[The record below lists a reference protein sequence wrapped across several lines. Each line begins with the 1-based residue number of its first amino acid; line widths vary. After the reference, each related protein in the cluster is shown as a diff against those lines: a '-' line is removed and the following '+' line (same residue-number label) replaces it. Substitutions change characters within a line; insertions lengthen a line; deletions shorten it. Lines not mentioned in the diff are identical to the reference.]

1 MIVIENAAR
10 ELLKQVIDP
19 EIGLNIVDLGLIY
32 DLTISENRA
41 YVLLTLTT
49 MGCPLAGPI
58 TDGIYKALEPMGLDD
73 MKVDLTFDPP
83 WTPDRMSPEGK
94 KRLGIRN

>member
-32 DLTISENRA
+32 DLTIAENRA
-41 YVLLTLTT
+41 YVEFTLTT

-58 TDGIYKALEPMGLDD
+58 TNDIYKALEPMGLDD
-73 MKVDLTFDPP
+73 IKVELTFEPP
-83 WTPDRMSPEGK
+83 WSPELISPEGK
-94 KRLGIRN
+94 KRLGIK